1 MAETALLVT
10 VSGPDRPGIATAVF
24 GALAEFEPSLAIT
37 DVGQVTIHGH
47 LVLCVEVTIDSA
59 TAPEVLRRRILDRGV
74 GDDNVSVT
82 VTHVSGEDTLADRTK
97 RLMVTLVAPAISSDA
112 LSEVFAAMA
121 RSGATCERIVH
132 LASYPV
138 DCYELVVRTM
148 RRQELREELT
158 RVALAAG
165 LDVAVQRAGLHR
177 RAKHLVVV
185 DADSTLLQEEVID
198 LLAAKAGV
206 AEQVSDITHR
216 AMIGELGFGEAL
228 RERVAL
234 LKGLPESIFDEV
246 RREVTLTPGAQ
257 TFLRTLKRL
266 GYVTAV
272 VSGGFEEILAP
283 LVAELGVDHL
293 AANSLVVRD
302 GFLTGE
308 VASAAVDREGK
319 AAALERLA
327 REVGVPL
334 EQTVAIGDGAND
346 IDMLALAGLGIAFNA
361 KAVVREHADATL
373 NVPYLDAALNFMG
386 ISRDEIDAG

>member
-47 LVLCVEVTIDSA
+47 LVLCVEVTIDSS
-59 TAPEVLRRRILDRGV
+59 TAPEVVRRRILDRGA
-74 GDDNVSVT
+74 GDGNVSVT
-82 VTHVSGEDTLADRTK
+82 VTHVSGDDTLADRTK

-138 DCYELVVRTM
+138 DCYELVVRTR

-206 AEQVSDITHR
+206 ATQVSDITHR

-228 RERVAL
+228 RARVAL